1 MILNITSVHE
11 VIAWSGYSACTASKA
26 ALSMLT
32 KTLAQ
37 EVAPHGVRVLAK
49 GLGAIK
55 TAILVFLRVH
65 SASTFLDLKLSWK
78 ERAHR
83 QMTGRMLSPLGGCR

>member
-1 MILNITSVHE
+1 ILNITSVHE

-55 TAILVFLRVH
+55 TAILVFTG
-65 SASTFLDLKLSWK
+65 TFSKHILDLKLSWK